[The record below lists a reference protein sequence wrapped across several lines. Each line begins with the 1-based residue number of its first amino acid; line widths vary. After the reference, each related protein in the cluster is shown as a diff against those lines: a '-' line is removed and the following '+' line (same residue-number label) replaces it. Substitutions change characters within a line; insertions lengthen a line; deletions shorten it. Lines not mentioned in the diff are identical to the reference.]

1 MTDDPQS
8 RRLRIHFLAYNPTPR
23 TTPQKNRPYV
33 LPGLIKNVPI
43 FRIKVAMTADI
54 LDVKACN
61 PNTQV
66 RTIDRH
72 IEATIEDVHEVLVVA
87 Y

>member
-1 MTDDPQS
+1 M
-8 RRLRIHFLAYNPTPR
+8 
-23 TTPQKNRPYV
+23 
-33 LPGLIKNVPI
+33 PGLIENVPI
-43 FRIKVAMTADI
+43 FRIKLAMTTDI
-54 LDVKACN
+54 LDVKAGN